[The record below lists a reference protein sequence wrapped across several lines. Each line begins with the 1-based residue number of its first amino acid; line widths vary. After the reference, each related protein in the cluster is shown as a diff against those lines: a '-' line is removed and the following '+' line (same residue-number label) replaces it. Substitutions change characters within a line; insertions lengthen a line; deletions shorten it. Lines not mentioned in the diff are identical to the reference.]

1 MYRMKK
7 NPLRYMPGSIIEYE
21 DDTVKNRWGIDELTN
36 LKQLV
41 TQVVLLKTG
50 IFAVPVILWKSN

>member
-1 MYRMKK
+1 V
-7 NPLRYMPGSIIEYE
+7 PGSIIEYE
-21 DDTVKNRWGIDELTN
+21 DDTVENRWGFDELTN

-50 IFAVPVILWKSN
+50 IFAVPKIFVEKQLKTRTIFAS